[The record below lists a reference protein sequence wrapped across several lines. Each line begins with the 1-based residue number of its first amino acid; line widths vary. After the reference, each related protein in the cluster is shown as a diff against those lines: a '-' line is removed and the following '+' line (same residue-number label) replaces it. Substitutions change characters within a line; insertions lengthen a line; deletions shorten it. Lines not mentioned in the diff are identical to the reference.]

1 MKPQILE
8 AEIVRMR
15 PLESDDIPH
24 ILKLASAAEI
34 AENTFVPHPYP
45 PEAAAEFV
53 SKTRERWHY
62 DEGFTFAI
70 IDTSS
75 DAFVGAMGIH
85 PKGEHHAAEVGYW
98 IGKPFWGRGLAT
110 AALRRIIQFGF
121 EQLGLN
127 RIQAGHFRH
136 NMASGRVMQ
145 KANMRYEGV
154 QRQGMYH
161 REQYKDVVY
170 YAILRE
176 DYETRDRYQNTNKT
190 TEKTAKD

>member
-1 MKPQILE
+1 MEPRVLE
-8 AEIVRMR
+8 AETIRMR
-15 PLESDDIPH
+15 PLESGDIPH
-24 ILKLASAAEI
+24 ILELASAAEI

-53 SKTRERWHY
+53 HKARERWRY

-70 IDTSS
+70 IDK
-75 DAFVGAMGIH
+75 DANQFVGAMGIH
-85 PKGEHHAAEVGYW
+85 PKGKHHTAEVGYW
-98 IGKPFWGRGLAT
+98 IGRPFWGRGLAT
-110 AALRRIIQFGF
+110 AALRLIIQFGF

-136 NMASGRVMQ
+136 NAASGRVMQ
-145 KANMRYEGV
+145 KANMRYEGL

-161 REQYKDVVY
+161 RDQYKDIVC

-176 DYETRDRYQNTNKT
+176 DYAPLTTTQNQQKDRRG
-190 TEKTAKD
+190 